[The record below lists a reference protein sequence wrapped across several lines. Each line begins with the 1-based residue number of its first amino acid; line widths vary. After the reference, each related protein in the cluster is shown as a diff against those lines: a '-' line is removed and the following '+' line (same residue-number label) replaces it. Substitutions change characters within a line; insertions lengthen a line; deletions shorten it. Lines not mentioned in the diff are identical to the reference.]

1 MKFTKVN
8 INGKSYRLSDR
19 AMELLHIGKHDTS
32 KKDPPLELRK
42 LPPDLTILKIQKKE
56 IIPEVKKEPVIE
68 VKKKEDAV
76 IAENTEP
83 KKTRKKKVN
92 GAVGVKK

>member
-1 MKFTKVN
+1 MKFTKVL

-19 AMELLHIGKHDTS
+19 AMELLHIGKHDVQR
-32 KKDPPLELRK
+32 KDPPLELRK

-68 VKKKEDAV
+68 VKKKEDVV
-76 IAENTEP
+76 IVESTEV
-83 KKTRKKKVN
+83 KKPRKKKVN
-92 GAVGVKK
+92 GTVGVKK